1 MNYTEA
7 IDLALAGREE
17 GFRFLYDETYKSKYY
32 LALQYMKNE
41 QAAEDVLQEAYMK
54 AFSKL
59 DTLGQP
65 DAFPAWLGTIVGNT
79 AKNML
84 QKKNPMLFTDVAVD
98 NENETFEYEI
108 EDDNVENQPEMS
120 YTRQET
126 QILVR
131 ELIDS
136 LSPEQRMCILM
147 FEIEGIS
154 IKEIAATLNCSENT
168 VKSRLN
174 YGRKNIKIKAEEL
187 QKKGYKLYSVAPLPL
202 LLYLLRTEEGYLAA
216 EGFFIHSAEQMAPR
230 VIPSSNGAA
239 GSTGSAHTT
248 GKQGGSHTAGKQA
261 GSAAKTAANA
271 AKTKFI
277 HTAAFKAAAAAVAGL
292 CVVSGAIYYSHT
304 QSDEQPK
311 PQEKK
316 VVQEEVQKPKELKS
330 EDYPKL
336 IEGNLTKEELELVL
350 AYGPTEIPEQGFTD
364 RDYEFIFNSLCQ
376 IPEESGAPIENYGH
390 DAQYRSRYSVNDVN
404 RLFASFTDYQFT
416 EENDSDTEYG
426 LNVDGDA
433 IVYVPSTIG
442 YDVKANI
449 ISTKYTAEEIDLYYT
464 YNFHSY
470 ETDGE
475 RYTKNKKA
483 VLKPDENGLFR
494 IVDIVEADPP
504 KTADKNASAKDSQGD
519 KTAIKNI
526 YSEVLDSVRN
536 QEPGYEFTDVIQP
549 TGEFSYFLYDMDGDG
564 IQELIV
570 GKEGVVNQAFLAP
583 TCRVFSCEK
592 SGKNYKLKTIAG
604 QMIGWECRLAQD
616 GNGLFVTGY
625 LSRGTGDTGIYR
637 VTLENG
643 TVVTAGSTSYAF
655 IMGSSEETA
664 YRNENRQV
672 NWTDIS
678 DLSGLNTLK

>member
-216 EGFFIHSAEQMAPR
+216 EGFFAHSAEQMAQR

-239 GSTGSAHTT
+239 GSTNGSHTT
-248 GKQGGSHTAGKQA
+248 GQKA
-261 GSAAKTAANA
+261 GSAAKTA

-277 HTAAFKAAAAAVAGL
+277 HTAAFKIAAAAVAGL

-304 QSDEQPK
+304 KSEEQPK

-336 IEGNLTKEELELVL
+336 VEGNLTKEELELVL

-364 RDYEFIFNSLCQ
+364 RDYQMIFNSLCQ
-376 IPEESGAPIENYGH
+376 IPEESGTPIENYGT

-404 RLFASFTDYQFT
+404 RLFASFTDYQFS

-426 LNVDGDA
+426 INVDGDA
-433 IVYVPSTIG
+433 IVYVPATINYDAKATIVSTE
-442 YDVKANI
+442 
-449 ISTKYTAEEIDLYYT
+449 YTDEEINLHFT
-464 YNFHSY
+464 YDYHSY
-470 ETDGE
+470 DSAPPYGE
-475 RYTKNKKA
+475 QYTKNKKA

-494 IVDIVEADPP
+494 IVEIVEADPP
-504 KTADKNASAKDSQGD
+504 ETADKSAAAKDTKDD

-570 GKEGVVNQAFLAP
+570 GKTGVVDQAFLAP

-592 SGKNYKLKTIAG
+592 SEKGYTLKTIAG
-604 QMIGWECRLAQD
+604 QMLGWECRLAQD
-616 GNGLFVTGY
+616 ENGLFVTGY
-625 LSRGTGDTGIYR
+625 LSRGMGETGIYR

-643 TVVTAGSTSYAF
+643 TVVTAGSTSYEF
-655 IMGSSEETA
+655 IMGSSEDTEYQNSNPEA
-664 YRNENRQV
+664 M
-672 NWTDIS
+672 WTDIS
-678 DLSGLNTLK
+678 DLSGLDSLK